1 MKISPSRQVLCQW
14 SKTAKWC
21 HLYHRKMIP
30 SSGIIF
36 LPMQLYDHEWVWFVF
51 PMFFYK
57 IDRLWTGL
65 AKKMIPLEQKW
76 SRIVCFVSIE
86 ESRCI
91 FCSFCPLEQPNN
103 LLLKLLLFQTF
114 LYVWSH
120 QKPQYDRR
128 NTLYAMIWGWFV
140 CFCAKKP
147 IFT

>member
-21 HLYHRKMIP
+21 HLYHKKMIP

-51 PMFFYK
+51 PMFFIKLTGYELGWQK
-57 IDRLWTGL
+57 KWYHWSKNDPVLFVLWVL
-65 AKKMIPLEQKW
+65 KKAD
-76 SRIVCFVSIE
+76 VYFAV
-86 ESRCI
+86 
-91 FCSFCPLEQPNN
+91 FCPLKQPNN
-103 LLLKLLLFQTF
+103 LLLKLLPFQTF

-147 IFT
+147 TFA